1 MKKVLTTTTVMG
13 QSRKT
18 ISTDIIIEASSQ
30 EVWNV
35 ISDNSNWKNWNPFM
49 INSSGTIA
57 KGKKLQNT
65 LQMTD
70 KTMEFKPRILEYTEG
85 KSFTW
90 MGRFIMPGI
99 VDGKHSFEV
108 IPLEHGKVKFIQY
121 EKFSGIL
128 SGTMVKKYGTET
140 KENFTKM
147 NVALKIYVESKKA
160 TATR

>member
-1 MKKVLTTTTVMG
+1 MKK
-13 QSRKT
+13 T
-18 ISTDIIIEASSQ
+18 IATEIIIEASSQ

-70 KTMEFKPRILEYTEG
+70 KTMGFKPRILEYTEG

-90 MGRFIMPGI
+90 IGRIIMPGI

-108 IPLEHGKVKFIQY
+108 IPLENGKVKFIQY

-128 SGTMVKKYGTET
+128 SGIMVKKYGTET
-140 KENFTKM
+140 KENFIKM
-147 NVALKIYVESKKA
+147 NVALKIYVESKRA
-160 TATR
+160 TASR